1 MRLAKPRVDEEFF
14 GPAAKPTARWESLI
28 VLLGNLIDRTGGVS
42 GKTSGELPSY
52 TVAQL
57 LAGTP
62 SAADYPRCMVYVSD
76 GTGNQRLAI
85 SDGTSWRF
93 PSGSVVS

>member
-1 MRLAKPRVDEEFF
+1 MRLTKPRISDNYF
-14 GPAAKPTARWESLI
+14 GPAAKPTDLWAQLLVLI
-28 VLLGNLIDRTGGVS
+28 GNLIDRTGGVS

-93 PSGSVVS
+93 PSGPIVS